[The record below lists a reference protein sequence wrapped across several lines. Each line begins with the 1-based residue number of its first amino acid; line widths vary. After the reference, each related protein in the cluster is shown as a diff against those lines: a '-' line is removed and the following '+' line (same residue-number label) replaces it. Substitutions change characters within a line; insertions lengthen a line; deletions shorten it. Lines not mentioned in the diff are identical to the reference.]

1 MLLTKRLDGQPALRL
16 LPQDTLPKLFFL
28 CRTCSCLSHASMAKL
43 EDLVSSNSGR
53 LGMRQAKARSV
64 EKKRFWQ
71 GVLKEQSKS
80 GLTVKAFCQQ
90 QGISVPS
97 FYAWRRKLMKRK
109 SDAGGQEDGPPRMV
123 PVTVLPLGLLAGRLH
138 GPVPRL
144 RCPGRLIL
152 EDAKRHTNW
161 TCRLHSHQ

>member
-1 MLLTKRLDGQPALRL
+1 
-16 LPQDTLPKLFFL
+16 
-28 CRTCSCLSHASMAKL
+28 
-43 EDLVSSNSGR
+43 
-53 LGMRQAKARSV
+53 MRHAKARSV

-90 QGISVPS
+90 QGVSVPS

-123 PVTVLPLGLLAGRLH
+123 PVTVLP
-138 GPVPRL
+138 PVPAAGEIGRVPIEIVTPAGLTL
-144 RCPGRLIL
+144 RVDRTLSPADVAELLRVVLACQS
-152 EDAKRHTNW
+152 EASS
-161 TCRLHSHQ
+161 C